1 MKTTAA
7 FRSLLSALALMLAL
21 YATAAVTSRTG
32 QITGTVLDAATK
44 ESIPRAHVVL
54 LRARDNAYVATATT
68 APDGSF
74 RFRNLPF
81 GQYKLRTTILGYEE
95 PHTMLNVNAL
105 QPRVNLGKVQLE
117 PLSLPSEQSPLALI
131 QPTQLGTTAL
141 IMH

>member
-32 QITGTVLDAATK
+32 QITGTVLDAGTK
-44 ESIPRAHVVL
+44 ESIPQAHVVL

-74 RFRNLPF
+74 RFKNLPF
-81 GQYKLRTTILGYEE
+81 GQYKLRTTILGYQE
-95 PHTMLNVNAL
+95 PQSTLNVNAL
-105 QPRVNLGKVQLE
+105 QPRLNLGKVQLE
-117 PLSLPSEQSPLALI
+117 PVNVPAEDAPVATANSLGA
-131 QPTQLGTTAL
+131 TAL